1 MKPIDVGKRRIG
13 RDYPCF
19 IIAEAGVNHNGTKE
33 LAIRLV
39 DVALEAGAD
48 AVKFQTWITDKVVTR
63 DAPAAEYQLKESTRK
78 ISQYELLRSLELD
91 FESFREVKAYADRR
105 GILCFSTPDEEQSAD
120 FLDEDMR
127 TALFKIGSGELT
139 NLPFLKHVARKGK
152 PVILSTG
159 MSYLGEVENAVRA
172 IEETGNVQLALLHCV
187 STYPAEPAWC
197 NLKAMDTLAM
207 AFGYPVGFSDHT
219 MGIEVA
225 LAAVARGACIIEK
238 HLTLD
243 RTLPG
248 PDHRLSLE
256 PDDFR
261 ALVKGV
267 RAVESSIG
275 DGIKTP
281 VAPETEI
288 RTVARKYIVAACP
301 IAQGETLTVEKV
313 AFRRSGGGL
322 DPAQLPL
329 VLGRQIKRPIE
340 THTIITL
347 DMLH

>member
-1 MKPIDVGKRRIG
+1 
-13 RDYPCF
+13 
-19 IIAEAGVNHNGTKE
+19 VNHNGDKE
-33 LAIRLV
+33 LAMRLV
-39 DVALEAGAD
+39 SAALEAGAD
-48 AVKFQTWITDKVVTR
+48 AVKFQTWITDKVVTP
-63 DAPAAEYQLKESTRK
+63 DAPAAEYQLKESNRR

-91 FESFREVKAYADRR
+91 FECFTEVKTYADRC

-120 FLDEDMR
+120 FLDEDIK

-139 NLPFLKHVARKGK
+139 NIPFLKHVARKGK

-172 IEETGNVQLALLHCV
+172 IEETRNERLALLHCV
-187 STYPAEPAWC
+187 SNYPAEPAWC

-225 LAAVARGACIIEK
+225 LAAVARGACIVEK

-248 PDHRLSLE
+248 PDHRFSLE
-256 PDDFR
+256 PADFR
-261 ALVKGV
+261 ALVEGV
-267 RAVESSIG
+267 RAVESALG

-281 VAPETEI
+281 GVSEI
-288 RTVARKYIVAACP
+288 EMRTLVRKYIVAAGP
-301 IAQGETLTVEKV
+301 LVHGETVTEEKV

-322 DPAQLPL
+322 DPVQLPL
-329 VLGRQIKRPIE
+329 VLGRKLKRSIE
-340 THTIITL
+340 ANTIITL
-347 DMLH
+347 DMLN